1 MIMRNPLGALAAATL
16 LAFAPLGTALA
27 VVVDTGDARTVTV
40 AGLGEIRA
48 EPDMATVTLGVT
60 ARNPALDAAR
70 QQANRVVDALLKL
83 TRELKIPDA
92 QVRST
97 RINVNPEYDWNEAKR
112 QQEFRAYVVTRQL
125 VIDLRDLDKL
135 GPLMERSLAAGAN
148 LVQEP
153 VLDSSKRAELERQAL
168 ALAVEDARRNADV
181 LARAVGM
188 AVGLARSVHGSG
200 GGRPPGP
207 PMPMM
212 AMARAEMKADGAAT
226 YQAGELL
233 FGATANV
240 VYDLVPATGAKPR

>member
-1 MIMRNPLGALAAATL
+1 MRIPSGALAATL
-16 LAFAPLGTALA
+16 IAFTAFAAAPADA
-27 VVVDTGDARTVTV
+27 DDDARTLSV
-40 AGLGEIRA
+40 AGIGEIRA

-70 QQANRVVDALLKL
+70 QQANRVVESLLKL
-83 TRELKIPDA
+83 TRDLKIPDA

-97 RINVNPEYDWNEAKR
+97 RISVNPEYDWNEAKR

-125 VIDLRDLDKL
+125 VIDLRDLEKL
-135 GPLMERSLAAGAN
+135 GALLERSVTAGAN

-153 VLDSSKRAELERQAL
+153 VLDSSKRTDLERQAL
-168 ALAVEDARRNADV
+168 ALAVEDARKNAEV

-188 AVGLARSVHGSG
+188 AVGPARSVTG
-200 GGRPPGP
+200 GDSTRPPGP

-212 AMARAEMKADGAAT
+212 VMARAEMKSDAAAT

-233 FGATANV
+233 FGATASV
-240 VYDLVPATGAKPR
+240 VYDLVPAAGARAR